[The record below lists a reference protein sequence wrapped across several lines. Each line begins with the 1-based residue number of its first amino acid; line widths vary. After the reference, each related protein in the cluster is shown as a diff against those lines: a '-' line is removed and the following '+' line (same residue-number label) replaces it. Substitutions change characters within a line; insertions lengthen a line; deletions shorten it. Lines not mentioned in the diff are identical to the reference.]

1 MSVRDVFLKAKS
13 AVERLY
19 DRTATIKRYE
29 AYQKPNGADGMQWVT
44 KHENVPCRLSSVG
57 MQTLNNASQGDVNSI
72 QYDVKVFLSSDINVQ
87 AGDVF
92 VIDGVRYESA
102 KEPFVYVTHQEV
114 LLTRKDY
121 A

>member
-1 MSVRDVFLKAKS
+1 MSVRDIFLKAKS
-13 AVERLY
+13 VVEQLY
-19 DRTATIKRYE
+19 DRTATIQRYE

-44 KHENVPCRLSSVG
+44 KYENVPCRLSTVG
-57 MQTLNNASQGDVNSI
+57 MQTLNNVSQDDVNVI
-72 QYDVKVFLSSDINVQ
+72 QYDVKVFLSSEMDVR

-114 LLTRKDY
+114 LLIRKGY

>member
-1 MSVRDVFLKAKS
+1 MWAQDIFLKAKP

-19 DRTATIKRYE
+19 DRTATIQRYE

-44 KHENVPCRLSSVG
+44 KHENVPCRLSTVG
-57 MQTLNNASQGDVNSI
+57 MQTLNNASQGDVNTI
-72 QYDVKVFLSSDINVQ
+72 QYDVKVLLSSDVDVR

-92 VIDGVRYESA
+92 LIDSVKYESA

-114 LLTRKDY
+114 LLIRKGY

>member
-1 MSVRDVFLKAKS
+1 MSVRDIFLKAKS

-19 DRTATIKRYE
+19 DRTATIQRYE

-44 KHENVPCRLSSVG
+44 KHDNVPCRLSSVG
-57 MQTLNNASQGDVNSI
+57 MQTLNNVSQDDVNAI
-72 QYDVKVFLSSDINVQ
+72 QYDVKVFLSSDIGVQ

-92 VIDGVRYESA
+92 IIDGVRYESA
-102 KEPFVYVTHQEV
+102 KEPFMYVTHQEV
-114 LLTRKDY
+114 LLIRKEY

>member
-1 MSVRDVFLKAKS
+1 MWARDIFLKAKP

-19 DRTATIKRYE
+19 DRTATIQRYE
-29 AYQKPNGADGMQWVT
+29 PYQKPNGADGMRWAT

-57 MQTLNNASQGDVNSI
+57 MQTLNNTAQDDVNSI

>member
-1 MSVRDVFLKAKS
+1 MLVRNIFLKAKP

-19 DRTATIKRYE
+19 DRTATIERYE
-29 AYQKPNGADGMQWVT
+29 VYQKPNGADGMQWVT
-44 KHENVPCRLSSVG
+44 KHENVPCRLSTVG
-57 MQTLNNASQGDVNSI
+57 MQTLNNASQDDVNTI
-72 QYDVKVFLSSDINVQ
+72 QYDVKVFLSSKIDVR

-102 KEPFVYVTHQEV
+102 KEPFVYASHQEV
-114 LLTRKDY
+114 LLVRKGY

>member
-1 MSVRDVFLKAKS
+1 MSVRDIFLKAKS

-19 DRTATIKRYE
+19 DRTATIQRYE

-57 MQTLNNASQGDVNSI
+57 MQTLNNASQDDVNAI
-72 QYDVKVFLSSDINVQ
+72 QYDVKVFLSSDIDVR

-114 LLTRKDY
+114 LLVRKGY

>member
-19 DRTATIKRYE
+19 DRTATIQRYE

-44 KHENVPCRLSSVG
+44 KHENVPCRLG
-57 MQTLNNASQGDVNSI
+57 MQTLNNTAQDDVNSI